1 MKKSLIG
8 TLALGLVIG
17 VGALGVKAFTNEKE
31 VATQS
36 FTTNV
41 NPVVSNIDQ
50 NSSAQGE
57 SQFKVLNKETN
68 KFEKLDDSEYRNYNA
83 RQSCPHINYGSYGDI
98 N

>member
-17 VGALGVKAFTNEKE
+17 VVALGVKAFANEKE
-31 VATQS
+31 
-36 FTTNV
+36 
-41 NPVVSNIDQ
+41 

-57 SQFKVLNKETN
+57 SQFKVLNQETN

>member
-17 VGALGVKAFTNEKE
+17 VVALGVKAFANEKE

-57 SQFKVLNKETN
+57 SQFKVLNQETN
-68 KFEKLDDSEYRNYNA
+68 KFEKLDDSEYE
-83 RQSCPHINYGSYGDI
+83 
-98 N
+98 